1 LSELSKVILI
11 LVMIF
16 LVVFISFKSKRELQ
30 SDWNLTVP
38 STATNLSEEGKES
51 YKNSPDSPDS
61 PDSSDLSSSSKG
73 ISYDTNNS
81 TGVADDKVI
90 KETSNV
96 SYLPKPSESA
106 TVVGN
111 QNTDTTTSNLI
122 PLQSATDMIQT
133 NLDQPTVIYNELKE
147 VELAA
152 RKYISAAYK
161 ISTLN
166 SYNIYSKG
174 FMNDY
179 LSSRYDVGYKTTSDG
194 YAIYIKPKYMISS
207 EIVNELVKQK
217 GIRFDGE
224 SIIYEF
230 WIRAYR

>member
-1 LSELSKVILI
+1 MSELSKVILI

-30 SDWNLTVP
+30 SDLNLTVT

-51 YKNSPDSPDS
+51 YKNSPDS

-194 YAIYIKPKYMISS
+194 YAIYIRPKYMISP

>member
-30 SDWNLTVP
+30 SDWNLTVT

-51 YKNSPDSPDS
+51 YNNS

-81 TGVADDKVI
+81 SGVADDKVI

-122 PLQSATDMIQT
+122 PLQSATDMVQT
-133 NLDQPTVIYNELKE
+133 NLNQPTVIYNELKE
-147 VELAA
+147 VELAT

-179 LSSRYDVGYKTTSDG
+179 LSSRYDVGYKATSDG

>member
-1 LSELSKVILI
+1 MSELSKVILI

-38 STATNLSEEGKES
+38 STATNLSEEGKKS
-51 YKNSPDSPDS
+51 YKNS
-61 PDSSDLSSSSKG
+61 PDSSDLSSSSKS

-81 TGVADDKVI
+81 TEVADDKVI
-90 KETSNV
+90 KKTSNV
-96 SYLPKPSESA
+96 SYLSKPSESA

-122 PLQSATDMIQT
+122 PLQSATDMVQT
-133 NLDQPTVIYNELKE
+133 NLNQPTVIYNELKE
-147 VELAA
+147 VESAA

-207 EIVNELVKQK
+207 EVVNELVKQK

>member
-1 LSELSKVILI
+1 MSELSKVILI

-30 SDWNLTVP
+30 SDWNLTVT
-38 STATNLSEEGKES
+38 SNATNLSEEGKES
-51 YKNSPDSPDS
+51 YKNS

-111 QNTDTTTSNLI
+111 QNTDTNTSNLI
-122 PLQSATDMIQT
+122 PLQSATDMVQT

-166 SYNIYSKG
+166 SYNIYSKS

-194 YAIYIKPKYMISS
+194 YVIYIKPKYVISS

>member
-1 LSELSKVILI
+1 VSDLSELSKVILI

-30 SDWNLTVP
+30 SDWNLTVT
-38 STATNLSEEGKES
+38 SNATNLSEEGKES
-51 YKNSPDSPDS
+51 YKNS

-111 QNTDTTTSNLI
+111 QNTDTNTSNLI
-122 PLQSATDMIQT
+122 PLQSATDMVQT

-166 SYNIYSKG
+166 SYNIYSKS

-194 YAIYIKPKYMISS
+194 YVIYIKPKYVISS